1 MEKQKYLECERK
13 GLERLINFRLPHYFY
28 KIGMLI
34 AGLAIVMMFVRA
46 FAMEGDQ
53 EVFKEVLRKVLLIGM
68 LLMSIARDKEEDE
81 LVVKLRMQ
89 SYTYAF
95 VIGVIYALVMPY
107 VDLVVSNIVH
117 GGGEVYKDLGDFQV
131 LIFILLVQLMS
142 FSALKRMR

>member
-1 MEKQKYLECERK
+1 MEKSSFIECERK

-53 EVFKEVLRKVLLIGM
+53 EVLKEVFKKVLLIGM
-68 LLMSIARDKEEDE
+68 LFMSIARDKVEDE
-81 LVVKLRMQ
+81 MVVKLRMQ

-95 VIGVIYALVMPY
+95 VAGVIYALVMPFVEY
-107 VDLVVSNIVH
+107 GVSNAMKPE
-117 GGGEVYKDLGDFQV
+117 GEEFHDIGDFQ
-131 LIFILLVQLMS
+131 LLLFILMVQLLC
-142 FSALKRMR
+142 FHTLKRMR

>member
-1 MEKQKYLECERK
+1 MEKSSFIECERK

-53 EVFKEVLRKVLLIGM
+53 EVLKEVFKKVLLIGM
-68 LLMSIARDKEEDE
+68 LFMSIAKDKVEDE
-81 LVVKLRMQ
+81 MVLKLRMQ

-95 VIGVIYALVMPY
+95 VAGVIYALVMPFVEY
-107 VDLVVSNIVH
+107 GVSNAIKPE
-117 GGGEVYKDLGDFQV
+117 GEEFHDIGDFQ
-131 LIFILLVQLMS
+131 LLLFILMVQLLC
-142 FSALKRMR
+142 FHTLKRMR